1 MLHTEPIHDQR
12 SQWEDRGYAVSVEDQ
27 NGFRL
32 QGTSASLA
40 GKHDLIAANDE
51 EDIIIDVKTGQQDPF
66 HAVQVMIYLYAVPNS
81 FPTALAIL
89 APSITRPLLQEN
101 QQSRYYPA
109 RLIPTFTSQRNNK
122 APIIIPC
129 ATEHLEVTQ

>member
-1 MLHTEPIHDQR
+1 M
-12 SQWEDRGYAVSVEDQ
+12 Q
-27 NGFRL
+27 NPADGFPARP
-32 QGTSASLA
+32 LA

-51 EDIIIDVKTGQQDPF
+51 EDIIIMDVKPGQQDPF

-81 FPTALAIL
+81 FPTALAIS
-89 APSITRPLLQEN
+89 APSITRPLLHEN

-122 APIIIPC
+122 FPIIIPC